1 MSNVALVALGAFI
14 LGALGTI
21 HLPYTFFTPRF
32 DPRDWHGGLP
42 PC

>member
-21 HLPYTFFTPRF
+21 HLLDTL
-32 DPRDWHGGLP
+32 WHGGLP